1 MQIISIINQKG
12 GVGKT
17 TTVINLAAGLSQQG
31 KKILVIDLDP
41 QGNATTGLGLSNL
54 ENSDQTIYGILS
66 GTKSISEVIKK
77 TQFKNLDIITSNVD
91 LSGLE
96 VETAGDSNRAFILK
110 VKLTAYLNDSR
121 TLYDYIL
128 IDCPPSLSL
137 LTVMAL
143 VSSDSLVVPLQTEFF
158 ALEGLTQL
166 MKTIERIKVSLNPE
180 LKIRGIL
187 LTMYDKRNKLSS
199 QVEKEARDYFSEKV
213 YSTVIPRNVRLSEA
227 PSHGMPVLIYDK
239 SCPGSKSYFN
249 FTDEFINQEKKY
261 GECRIMDSNK
271 IKKGLGRG
279 LSSLIGESKIDSR
292 INKLLIGDLVRNK
305 HQPRRVFDKESLD
318 DLTNSIKERGIIQP
332 IIVRVS
338 EDNNSKYEIIA
349 GERRWLAAQ
358 NAGLHDV
365 PVVIAEADD
374 LKSLEFAI
382 VENVQRNDLNAIE
395 EAQGYQRLIKDFSYD
410 QEKVA
415 KFIGKSRSHISNC
428 LRLLSLPEDVLIL
441 IESKKLTAG
450 HAKILVGLDNSSFV
464 AGKILEK
471 KLSVRQA
478 ENFVKIFK
486 IKKNSFKKLKD
497 PNLKALEISVIDKVG
512 LNVSIKNKKNNTGS
526 VIIEYKDLDQLNKII
541 EIIKAN
547 Y

>member
-1 MQIISIINQKG
+1 MQIISVINQKG

-17 TTVINLAAGLSQQG
+17 TTVINLAAGLSQID

-41 QGNATTGLGLSNL
+41 QGNATTGLGLSNMD
-54 ENSDQTIYGILS
+54 NSSDTIYGVLN
-66 GTKSISEVIKK
+66 GTREISEVIKK
-77 TQFKNLDIITSNVD
+77 TQFENLDIITSNVD

-96 VETAGDSNRAFILK
+96 VETADDSNRAFILK
-110 VKLTAYLNDSR
+110 TKLTAYLNNSR
-121 TLYDYIL
+121 GLYDYVL

-143 VSSDSLVVPLQTEFF
+143 VSSNSLLVPLQTEFF

-166 MKTIERIKVSLNPE
+166 MKTIERIKVSLNPD

-239 SCPGSKSYFN
+239 TCPGSKSYFS
-249 FTDEFINQEKKY
+249 FTDEFMNQEVNNW
-261 GECRIMDSNK
+261 ECCLMDK

-279 LSSLIGESKIDSR
+279 LIIIDWRNKSR
-292 INKLLIGDLVRNK
+292 PQKNQVSISDLVPNK
-305 HQPRRVFDKESLD
+305 YQPRKIFDEASLEE
-318 DLTNSIKERGIIQP
+318 LTNSIKERGMIQP
-332 IIVRVS
+332 IIVR
-338 EDNNSKYEIIA
+338 NSNDDRSKFEIIA

-358 NAGLHDV
+358 RAGLHNV
-365 PVVIAEADD
+365 PVVITEADD

-382 VENVQRNDLNAIE
+382 VENVQRHDLNPLE
-395 EAQGYQRLIKDFSYD
+395 EAQGYKRLIDEFSYD
-410 QEKVA
+410 QEKVS
-415 KFIGKSRSHISNC
+415 KFIGKSRSHITNS
-428 LRLLSLPEDVLIL
+428 LRLLTLPDDVIKL
-441 IESKKLTAG
+441 IETQKLTAG
-450 HAKILVGLDNSSFV
+450 HAKILVGLENASFV
-464 AGKILEK
+464 ATKIIEK

-486 IKKNSFKKLKD
+486 NKKQKSKNSKD
-497 PNLKALEISVIDKVG
+497 TNIIALELSISNKIG
-512 LNVSIKNKKNNTGS
+512 LNVDIQNNKRNKGKIS
-526 VIIEYKDLDQLNKII
+526 FEYKDLDQLNKII
-541 EIIKAN
+541 DIIKSN